1 MFSSYSAR
9 YGTVSTPAQLL
20 LSSLWLH
27 YRNSCSAPNLA
38 TTYRIGTPSHLL
50 QSSLLYVTCIIL
62 MLSYPLTGSEL
73 LLSLNLALYV
83 GGSEHFSALLVTETE
98 LMFGSGRAHYVTGID
113 LVLSSYCFQYV
124 IDQNSSSAPVE
135 LTTLQN

>member
-1 MFSSYSAR
+1 
-9 YGTVSTPAQLL
+9 
-20 LSSLWLH
+20 
-27 YRNSCSAPNLA
+27 
-38 TTYRIGTPSHLL
+38 
-50 QSSLLYVTCIIL
+50 